1 MPVVSRV
8 IVVSSEARVA
18 DAVRFGFERA
28 GASVSALP
36 MADALSARLT
46 GELAAQPAPPAS
58 GGAASRGT
66 ASRPGTSP
74 GTVRP
79 VLPDLVVAGADTA
92 EHAGALLGALRR
104 ALDGKERE
112 VPILCLGPTTLSRA
126 AALEAG
132 ASELLPAPAFVR
144 DTVTLGQLLV
154 TSARASR
161 QHVVE
166 GHLSDYGGVFF
177 LARAMAAVE
186 RTAVLSLVRGLR
198 RGELRFYRGQIT
210 SAQVGMLHG
219 MAALH
224 QLLLWTRAHFEL
236 RDEDVVPRR
245 QIPLSTEEILADA
258 ERFLHEM
265 RSVMGML
272 VPSEV
277 YELVPEQVDGNT
289 ASIPAAV
296 CRIVQLIDG
305 YRTMADVIED
315 SPYRVLETA
324 RLANRLAELGWIRPG
339 RTAQNAPTPLVGSLR
354 KSSIS
359 VEQMLANEL
368 SESGAAI
375 GTVELQ
381 SIPGSSKSAAVDG
394 GGGKDAL
401 DGEPGDAGETVH
413 EGDGQVP
420 RDEDASDAG
429 EEADAAGE
437 SAPAQP
443 EEPPARHI
451 DWSDV
456 LPIEMSTGFSPVV
469 PSTVAAGEILS
480 RDELAG
486 DAGGG
491 SDMARGVEAGLRQRV
506 PAVSE
511 RDQAARAARAGSAE
525 RQAGTSPPRAGDGD
539 PELARPPSVSP
550 APARPR
556 KNLAALLWKRLFG
569 RGRSAPDSED
579 DAPRPGG
586 KRGRRRRSRQPR

>member
-18 DAVRFGFERA
+18 SAVRFGFERA
-28 GASVSALP
+28 GASVSDVP
-36 MADALSARLT
+36 MADAMSARLG
-46 GELAAQPAPPAS
+46 GEPGAPPAAS
-58 GGAASRGT
+58 TPGASTSR
-66 ASRPGTSP
+66 AGTSP
-74 GTVRP
+74 GAARAL
-79 VLPDLVVAGADTA
+79 LPDLVVAGADTD
-92 EHAGALLGALRR
+92 EHAGALLGALRQ
-104 ALDGKERE
+104 ALNGKERE
-112 VPILCLGPTTLSRA
+112 VPILCLGPATLSRA

-161 QHVVE
+161 RHVIE

-177 LARAMAAVE
+177 LARAMAAVG

-198 RGELRFYRGQIT
+198 RGELRFYGGQIT

-245 QIPLSTEEILADA
+245 QIPLSTEETLADA

-265 RSVMGML
+265 RSVMGVL
-272 VPSEV
+272 APAEV
-277 YELVPEQVDGNT
+277 YELVPEQVEGGT
-289 ASIPAAV
+289 ASIPAPV
-296 CRIVQLIDG
+296 YRIVQLIDG

-315 SPYRVLETA
+315 SPYRVLETV
-324 RLANRLAELGWIRPG
+324 RLANRLAELGWIRPS
-339 RTAQNAPTPLVGSLR
+339 RMAQDTRTPLVGSLR
-354 KSSIS
+354 RSGIS

-381 SIPGSSKSAAVDG
+381 SIPGSSKSPAVDTG
-394 GGGKDAL
+394 GAA
-401 DGEPGDAGETVH
+401 GEPGAAGPATRDRDGQDAGA
-413 EGDGQVP
+413 DGAPATAQ
-420 RDEDASDAG
+420 G
-429 EEADAAGE
+429 EEQPPEG
-437 SAPAQP
+437 QP
-443 EEPPARHI
+443 EGQPERQPERHI

-480 RDELAG
+480 RDDPAG
-486 DAGGG
+486 SGADIAG
-491 SDMARGVEAGLRQRV
+491 GVEAGLRQRV
-506 PAVSE
+506 PVVSD
-511 RDQAARAARAGSAE
+511 RDQAARARAGSSE
-525 RQAGTSPPRAGDGD
+525 RTQAGAASSRAGEGD
-539 PELARPPSVSP
+539 PELAQPPSVP
-550 APARPR
+550 PIPARPR

-569 RGRSAPDSED
+569 RGRPAPDSED

-586 KRGRRRRSRQPR
+586 KRGRRRRSRPPR